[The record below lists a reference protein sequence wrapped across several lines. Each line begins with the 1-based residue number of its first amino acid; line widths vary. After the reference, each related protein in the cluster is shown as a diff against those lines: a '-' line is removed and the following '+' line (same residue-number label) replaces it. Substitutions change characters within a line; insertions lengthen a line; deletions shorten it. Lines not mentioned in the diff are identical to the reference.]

1 MLTIVDTIY
10 LLTLFIMCFHS
21 VIQLIENQSL
31 QSNNAYTC
39 QLRLYDLFIEIWVR
53 VLQQDLTEPIQ
64 SMCTLKSP

>member
-10 LLTLFIMCFHS
+10 LLTLFMCFHS

-31 QSNNAYTC
+31 LSNNAYTC
-39 QLRLYDLFIEIWVR
+39 QLRLYDLCIEIWVR

-64 SMCTLKSP
+64 SMCPLKSP